1 MSGYQSHDDSS
12 DNSECSFP
20 FKYTYGVNAWKHW
33 VKTRQLDE
41 DLLVLDE
48 PKSRKCSD
56 VVSSASCLET
66 RLLLIT
72 AFNFIK
78 HEH

>member
-1 MSGYQSHDDSS
+1 MSGYQCHDDSS

-33 VKTRQLDE
+33 VRTRQLDE

-48 PKSRKCSD
+48 LKSRKCSD
-56 VVSSASCLET
+56 FVTPMSYLKSRFL
-66 RLLLIT
+66 
-72 AFNFIK
+72 FIFW
-78 HEH
+78 